1 MRVWWN
7 WNTQRSLKPPLPDR
21 DCGFK
26 SHHPHSL
33 YAFARSATGLGF
45 SLRRK
50 LAEVLASALRCDAAA
65 LVPHDRSSGPAALL
79 QQIIGER
86 KGRTQQFKAS
96 RGSVLGKGLS
106 CRDENVGFG
115 EQILEGL

>member
-1 MRVWWN
+1 MAGFGCPPRIALPASGDYAGVVELEY
-7 WNTQRSLKPPLPDR
+7 TAVLKTAAPDR

-50 LAEVLASALRCDAAA
+50 LAEVLASALRGDAAA

-79 QQIIGER
+79 QQI
-86 KGRTQQFKAS
+86 
-96 RGSVLGKGLS
+96 
-106 CRDENVGFG
+106 
-115 EQILEGL
+115 